1 MPVKKGKTNNP
12 KGRPKGVPNRI
23 TRELREIIKAFC
35 ECELDELP
43 AICDSLEAK
52 DRADVLLRLLAF
64 VVPKPELTQGD
75 AGTAP
80 RYRVEFE

>member
-12 KGRPKGVPNRI
+12 KGRPKGVPNRV

-35 ECELDELP
+35 ECELDALP
-43 AICDSLEAK
+43 TITKSLEAK

-75 AGTAP
+75 ADKVP
-80 RYRVEFE
+80 RFRVEFD